1 MKFISAVLISVF
13 LFGCAS
19 GTALVTGVEREPIDE
34 AQVKIYLEAPETY
47 EVVGII
53 EAFSEAGT
61 TKKKKQ
67 NHAEKKLKKLAAEI
81 GANGIIVRSVE
92 EKEIIE
98 LVSDPDHRY
107 TTNIKLRI
115 TVSGEAIY
123 VPN

>member
-1 MKFISAVLISVF
+1 MKLITAVLISVF

-19 GTALVTGVEREPIDE
+19 GTVLVTGVEREPIDE

-47 EVVGII
+47 EVVGMI
-53 EAFSEAGT
+53 EASSESGT

-67 NHAEKKLKKLAAEI
+67 NRAEKKLKKLAAEI
-81 GANGIIVRSVE
+81 GANGIIIRSVK
-92 EKEIIE
+92 EKEIVE
-98 LVSDPDHRY
+98 PVHGGGTG
-107 TTNIKLRI
+107 TTNIKLSI

>member
-1 MKFISAVLISVF
+1 MKLITAVLISVF

-53 EAFSEAGT
+53 EASSEAGT

-67 NHAEKKLKKLAAEI
+67 NRAEKKLKKLAAEI

-92 EKEIIE
+92 EKEI
-98 LVSDPDHRY
+98 VVPVHDSGHSG
-107 TTNIKLRI
+107 TTNIKLSI